1 MTDPRTQDAVG
12 LTADL
17 VSIDSVNPSLVP
29 GAAGEHAIAAFVS
42 DWAAGC
48 GLNTSTISGP
58 DGRPSV
64 VVRGGAGGNG
74 RTLLL
79 CGHLDT
85 VGHGSMPDPLAATV
99 AGGRLYGRGS
109 YDMKAGLAAALVA
122 CRDAAAAG
130 IGGQVLVAAVADEEH
145 ASTGVQA
152 VLDHLQAAGI
162 RPDAAVVTEP
172 TEAEVAIA
180 HKGFLWSEIEV
191 IGRAAHGSRP
201 HLGIDAISRM
211 GPVLMALERFGG
223 ELAARPAH
231 PLLGHSTVHAS
242 LISGGTEASTI
253 PDRCTLTIERRTL
266 PGQSAA
272 EVEADLARLLAG
284 CAAEQPDLRTRTRT
298 LLDRP
303 AFADAGRGTD
313 RVDAAGGRRRGRRA
327 PAHPVGAQLLG
338 RLGVPGRGRRPD
350 RAVRAARRRRA
361 RRGRV
366 GRAGQRGALRPG
378 ADRAG
383 RQVQRLTSRPPLAGP
398 MSPAS
403 GGRGRL
409 LR

>member
-1 MTDPRTQDAVG
+1 MRNPRSQDAVA

-17 VSIDSVNPSLVP
+17 VAIDSVNPSLVP
-29 GAAGEHAIAAFVS
+29 GAAGEHAIAAFVR

-48 GLNTSTISGP
+48 GLATRTIAGP

-64 VVRGGAGGNG
+64 LVRGGAGENG

-99 AGGRLYGRGS
+99 TGGRLSGRGS

-152 VLDHLQAAGI
+152 VLDHLRNEGI

-172 TEAEVAIA
+172 TEAEVAVA
-180 HKGFLWSEIEV
+180 HKGFVWSEIEV
-191 IGRAAHGSRP
+191 LGRAAHGSRP
-201 HLGIDAISRM
+201 HLGVDAISRM
-211 GPVLMALERFGG
+211 GPVLVALERFGG
-223 ELAARPAH
+223 ELAARPPH
-231 PLLGHSTVHAS
+231 PLLGCGTVHAS

-253 PDRCTLTIERRTL
+253 PDRCTLTVERRTL
-266 PGQSAA
+266 PGQSVA
-272 EVEADLARLLAG
+272 EVEADLARLLDG
-284 CAAEQPDLRTRTRT
+284 CAAAQPELVTRTRT

-303 AFADAGRGTD
+303 AFETPADEPIVTMLL
-313 RVDAAGGRRRGRRA
+313 DAADGVDGRSRTPSGLSYWADSAFLAAAGIPTVLFGPRGDGAHAEVEWVDVDSVRNCARA
-327 PAHPVGAQLLG
+327 
-338 RLGVPGRGRRPD
+338 
-350 RAVRAARRRRA
+350 
-361 RRGRV
+361 
-366 GRAGQRGALRPG
+366 
-378 ADRAG
+378 
-383 RQVQRLTSRPPLAGP
+383 LTALAGNF
-398 MSPAS
+398 S
-403 GGRGRL
+403 G
-409 LR
+409 